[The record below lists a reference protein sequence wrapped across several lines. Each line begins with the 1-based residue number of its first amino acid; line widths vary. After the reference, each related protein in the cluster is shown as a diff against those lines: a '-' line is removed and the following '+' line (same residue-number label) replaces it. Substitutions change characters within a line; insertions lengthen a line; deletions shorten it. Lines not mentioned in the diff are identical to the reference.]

1 MAQPIDTSA
10 IRRLVGRARRRIRI
24 QRALD
29 GAVTAT
35 VAGGAIAALAILGW
49 LATLL
54 SPTIALLIALA
65 GATTIVAGAVYG
77 ATRKLDDELVAR
89 RIDRTSQLSDRLST
103 AVAFERVL
111 RTAGPKMEGG
121 GFTPPT
127 GDDHPLTHD
136 LMRAAIDDGVR
147 AVPRANA
154 RAATPFARPVHLW
167 PALGTLTIVT
177 LLVWLRPCAP
187 VPLVP
192 HVVAVH
198 PDFAPP
204 GAQVKIDATNLSPI
218 PGNVFLGS
226 VAKSRPI
233 VVLDWT
239 PTSIQVK
246 LPDDAPLGDQQLLVF
261 AGDHEIGALD
271 FKVVDKKDIRYHE
284 EDSVALDPDEK
295 AYVESILAELKN
307 VAKRDDVP
315 ELDEF
320 AKKLEQLLAQA
331 ENGEITKEQLLD
343 ALAKAEDALNKDA
356 EPNQAEIAKKLGD
369 MGKELEKSQMTK
381 ELGQALEKQ
390 DLDKAKQELEKLAEK
405 LDSKQLSEKD
415 KQELAKK
422 LDEVAKQMEK
432 QDQQDQKKSDEQQQ
446 KVQDQIRKLEDQQKQ
461 AKNDQQRQEFE
472 RRLEEKKRELAQLQ
486 KEQQQKD
493 QSDQRRALKRLQKD
507 MEKAAEDLQKPQK
520 DQNGEDQQ
528 DNEQQASQK
537 LKDAARETGRVDRDQ
552 RKQATQKKMSSQM
565 DDLREAMRRAKQ
577 KGNKG
582 PQDPFNRQG
591 KNQDFIARARG
602 QKSGQGQSWKPGQ
615 GQGQGQGSGSGGG
628 QGQQQGG
635 DTWGVGHDDNLEG
648 DPTAKSGDTKDQ
660 ELQGEQG
667 KSGGSTRETILAAA
681 QKGFASERYQKVYA
695 DYQRIVE
702 EVMRTEKLPSSYKY
716 YVKRYF
722 AKIHPSMTAE
732 EPKEPKK

>member
-1 MAQPIDTSA
+1 MQW
-10 IRRLVGRARRRIRI
+10 
-24 QRALD
+24 ALE
-29 GAVTAT
+29 GAATA
-35 VAGGAIAALAILGW
+35 
-49 LATLL
+49 
-54 SPTIALLIALA
+54 
-65 GATTIVAGAVYG
+65 TIVASATALASVFAIRLEWVDHTIGVLLLIGSALIVVAGA
-77 ATRKLDDELVAR
+77 AISAARRLDDEMVAR
-89 RIDRTSQLSDRLST
+89 RIDRASGLADRLST
-103 AVAFERVL
+103 AIAFDKVL
-111 RTAGPKMEGG
+111 ATGA
-121 GFTPPT
+121 PT
-127 GDDHPLTHD
+127 DHETTTD
-136 LMRAAIDDGVR
+136 LMQAAIRDGIK
-147 AVPRANA
+147 AAPRASIQV
-154 RAATPFARPVHLW
+154 ATPFLAPPDLGAAAGFLAIAALAAGLNLPTHHVSPHVLRARP
-167 PALGTLTIVT
+167 
-177 LLVWLRPCAP
+177 
-187 VPLVP
+187 
-192 HVVAVH
+192 
-198 PDFAPP
+198 DFGPP
-204 GAQVKIDATNLSPI
+204 GSQATIDAENLSPFL
-218 PGNVFLGS
+218 GNVFLGS
-226 VAKSRPI
+226 LEKSRPI
-233 VVLDWT
+233 LVLDWT
-239 PTSIQVK
+239 PTSIVVK
-246 LPDDAPLGDQQLLVF
+246 VPDDAPLGDQQLLVF
-261 AGDHEIGALD
+261 AGNHEIGAVD
-271 FKVVDKKDIRYHE
+271 FKVVDKKDIRYHK

-369 MGKELEKSQMTK
+369 MGKELEKSQLTK

-390 DLDKAKQELEKLAEK
+390 DLERAKQEMERLAEK
-405 LDSKQLSEKD
+405 LENKQLSEKD

-422 LDEVAKQMEK
+422 LDQVAKQMEK
-432 QDQQDQKKSDEQQQ
+432 QDQQDQKKADEQQQ
-446 KVQDQIRKLEDQQKQ
+446 KLEDQIKKLEDQEKQ

-486 KEQQQKD
+486 KDQQQKD
-493 QSDQRRALKRLQKD
+493 QSDQRRAVKRLQKD

-520 DQNGEDQQ
+520 DQNGDDQQ

-537 LKDAARETGRVDRDQ
+537 LKDAARETGRVDKDQ

-577 KGNKG
+577 KGSKG

-615 GQGQGQGSGSGGG
+615 GQGQGQGSGSGSGQQPGG
-628 QGQQQGG
+628 QGQQPGG
-635 DTWGVGHDDNLEG
+635 DKYGVGHDENLEG
-648 DPTAKSGDTKDQ
+648 DPTAKAGQTKDQ

-667 KSGGSTRETILAAA
+667 KSGGSTRETILSAA
-681 QKGFASERYQKVYA
+681 QKGFASQGYEKVYA

-722 AKIHPSMTAE
+722 AKIHPSMTAD
-732 EPKEPKK
+732 EPKEPK